1 MLMFAQIRATTVAPA
16 RIAALPVSVRKNMR
30 SGVSMRRTQA
40 VFWENGPPVSSVPSV
55 SWAVSSAAAAAMS
68 ASETSMTLDASG
80 VDSLIAAAS
89 QAPRV
94 DDAPQEAPGPFVRWF
109 AEQPVGRR
117 LFHDLP
123 VGEETHPA
131 GDVTREAHLVRGDQH
146 RHPAFGQFPDHVQHV
161 GHALRVK

>member
-16 RIAALPVSVRKNMR
+16 RIAALPVSVRRKLR

-68 ASETSMTLDASG
+68 ASEISMTLGASDD
-80 VDSLIAAAS
+80 DSLIPSS
-89 QAPRV
+89 QASRV

-131 GDVTREAHLVRGDQH
+131 GDVTREAHLVRGD
-146 RHPAFGQFPDHVQHV
+146 
-161 GHALRVK
+161 